1 MAWWLALVLAAT
13 LPMWSFWLVNRWG
26 GHYTE
31 WVYYGNYRDALSA
44 CFLVSAALVAGLL
57 RMPRRHAGLR
67 GIGGLI
73 FVTLW
78 LLAAALPRPNCP
90 EAVGLGKYGVPIPDD
105 QAEVASCGHGD
116 EVPRGPGHAVRRI
129 HPGLQSLVQI
139 LTVTYIV

>member
-1 MAWWLALVLAAT
+1 M
-13 LPMWSFWLVNRWG
+13 
-26 GHYTE
+26 
-31 WVYYGNYRDALSA
+31 YYGNYRDALSV

-90 EAVGLGKYGVPIPDD
+90 EAVWLGKHGVTVPDGA
-105 QAEVASCGHGD
+105 AEVASCGQG
-116 EVPRGPGHAVRRI
+116 
-129 HPGLQSLVQI
+129 
-139 LTVTYIV
+139 